1 VLSCLDV
8 THRKPTSKNRSH
20 TREER
25 KTRTAYAIQQKIAH
39 VGLSAPHD
47 GAQLKNSHPPLPLLF
62 FFYMAKPGA
71 QGRESLFTGAGRRD
85 DDTSMVLSTAVT
97 SPEAEEHD
105 VKMTSRFSATG
116 SKPTGPPAPSRPTLL
131 CLGHEV
137 PNNKK
142 RKGGVSRRKTK

>member
-1 VLSCLDV
+1 MRRTTEPNSKTP
-8 THRKPTSKNRSH
+8 THHFPFF
-20 TREER
+20 
-25 KTRTAYAIQQKIAH
+25 
-39 VGLSAPHD
+39 
-47 GAQLKNSHPPLPLLF
+47 F
-62 FFYMAKPGA
+62 FFYGKARCPR
-71 QGRESLFTGAGRRD
+71 QRESIYRRGRRD

-97 SPEAEEHD
+97 SPEAEERD

-142 RKGGVSRRKTK
+142 RKAA